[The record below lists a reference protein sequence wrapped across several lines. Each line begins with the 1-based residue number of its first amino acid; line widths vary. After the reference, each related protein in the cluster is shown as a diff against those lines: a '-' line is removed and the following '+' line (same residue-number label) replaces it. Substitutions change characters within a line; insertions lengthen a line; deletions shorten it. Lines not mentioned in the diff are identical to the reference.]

1 MGMDSVSGKTLL
13 PFSVLSV
20 LPPSQTDWDGDNN
33 ASREDIASVEQIHS
47 IKCGVHLICKTSY
60 RDAKSKC
67 KSYLSVKLQKKYGD
81 SSLQLTPLK
90 K

>member
-33 ASREDIASVEQIHS
+33 ASREEIASVEQIHS
-47 IKCGVHLICKTSY
+47 IKWSPF
-60 RDAKSKC
+60 D
-67 KSYLSVKLQKKYGD
+67 LQNI
-81 SSLQLTPLK
+81 LQGR
-90 K
+90 